1 MPQTETNTNTEL
13 SQLEDRVRKLQR
25 AVYYLVWK
33 RTGFGEHCVHCGG
46 AYPKHEAKCKAADVE
61 ELVR

>member
-1 MPQTETNTNTEL
+1 MDASTTTSTK
-13 SQLEDRVRKLQR
+13 SLEEKVKNLQR

-33 RTGFGEHCVHCGG
+33 RTGFGEHCVHCGH
-46 AYPKHEAKCKAADVE
+46 AYPKHEKMCKAAEVE